1 MHAGQESVA
10 DNAYGANVRG
20 LTVNMI
26 HSADQFGDEENNAAQ
41 HDNLHELS
49 VVENENQDAEKHVR
63 RQIWQLLIE
72 NLTLSFVFPVGH

>member
-41 HDNLHELS
+41 HANLHEPS
-49 VVENENQDAEKHVR
+49 AAENENQDAEKHVR
-63 RQIWQLLIE
+63 RQLLIE
-72 NLTLSFVFPVGH
+72 N